1 MKYNVIEYGAIGDG
15 EALNTIAV
23 QKAIDAC
30 TLAGG
35 TAAGDDA
42 LTTALLVMGES
53 RAVKFINEHL
63 KKK

>member
-35 TAAGDDA
+35 
-42 LTTALLVMGES
+42 GEVYFPRGKYVLS
-53 RAVKFINEHL
+53 TVF
-63 KKK
+63 